1 MPRRFVAVVVAL
13 LSLAAPPRARAQ
25 AVPAR
30 QQEQDEIIRVNTKE
44 VGLDVVV
51 RDKRGHVVKDLKAS
65 DFEVFED
72 GERQQL
78 QSFRLVARGGTRP
91 PAAGDARPAAAT
103 TTGAA
108 PSPNATDPATGTTP
122 DSRATGR
129 GPESPR
135 GIERVGAVAL
145 VFDRLSVESRA
156 RARAAA
162 LSFLGGGLAPDD
174 YVGVFRIDL
183 SLEAVQTFT
192 NNEQRVRA
200 GIDRAMSQGSSAH
213 DRRAG
218 QMASGAAVQSQLE
231 AQQEN
236 IRSQGGMNAGADL
249 SATGGAA
256 ASNAFAQAAADMTQR
271 SLETFEQL
279 ERNQQGYATMNGLLA
294 VISAMARLPGRK
306 VLILF
311 SEGLSVPPAVES
323 PFRAVISN
331 ANRAG
336 VSIYAVDA
344 AGLRATSADAET
356 GRALTALGSQ
366 RIRQAASNRDPGR
379 PMMRDL
385 ERNED
390 LLRYNP
396 DSGLGQLAD
405 QTGGFLVKDTNNPG
419 ARLRQVDEDLHTY
432 YALAYV
438 PVNQTYD
445 GRFRQ
450 ISVRVNRP
458 GVEVQARKGYYALD
472 TDTSSPVLAYEVP
485 ALALLGGGRDPD
497 SFPALAAAF
506 HFPDPRRPGLVP
518 VVVEVPGGA
527 VNFSVD
533 EGKKTFATDFA
544 VVALLRDESQRVVGK
559 LSQQYRLTGPLA
571 QLEATKRGGIIFY
584 REAELPPGRYT
595 VAAAARDAT
604 TGRASVTS
612 ATVEVSAP
620 KPGPALA
627 SVVFIKRAERAA
639 DHAAHREDPFR
650 YGELVAYP
658 YLNEPVRKSAAKELA
673 FLLTVYASR
682 GSTSAPKLTVEI
694 RQGARTLGKSTP
706 DLPAPDPSGRIQFAS
721 TIPVAQLPPGSYEL
735 RVTASDA
742 QGSTTR
748 TERFTVQ

>member
-1 MPRRFVAVVVAL
+1 MLRRLVAAVAL
-13 LSLAAPPRARAQ
+13 LALVAPPHARAQ
-25 AVPAR
+25 TP
-30 QQEQDEIIRVNTKE
+30 QPQDEIIRVDTKE

-51 RDKRGHVVKDLKAS
+51 RDKRGHVVKDLRAS

-72 GERQQL
+72 GRRQQV
-78 QSFRLVARGGTRP
+78 QSFRLVARG
-91 PAAGDARPAAAT
+91 AAARPAAADAA
-103 TTGAA
+103 GAA
-108 PSPNATDPATGTTP
+108 ATTP
-122 DSRATGR
+122 AAGAANTSGAAGSARAA
-129 GPESPR
+129 PESPR

-156 RARAAA
+156 RARQAA
-162 LSFLGGGLAPDD
+162 LGFLSGGLAPDD
-174 YVGVFRIDL
+174 YVGVFRVDL
-183 SLEAVQTFT
+183 SLQAVQTFT
-192 NNEQRVRA
+192 NNEQHVRA
-200 GIDRAMSQGSSAH
+200 GIERAMAQGSSAH

-218 QMASGAAVQSQLE
+218 QMAGNSVLQSQLE
-231 AQQEN
+231 SQQEN
-236 IRSQGGMNAGADL
+236 IRSGGGLSGAGTDL
-249 SATGGAA
+249 SAIGGAA
-256 ASNAFAQAAADMTQR
+256 ASNAFASAAADMTQR

-366 RIRQAASNRDPGR
+366 RIRQAASNREPGR

-432 YALAYV
+432 YALSYV
-438 PVNQTYD
+438 PENQNYD

-458 GVEVQARKGYYALD
+458 NVEVQARKGYYALD
-472 TDTSSPVLAYEVP
+472 TDASSPLLPYEVP
-485 ALALLGGGRDPD
+485 ALALLSGARDPA
-497 SFPALAAAF
+497 SFPARAAAF

-518 VVVEVPGGA
+518 VVVEVPGGSIS
-527 VNFSVD
+527 FSVD
-533 EGKKTFATDFA
+533 EAKKTFATDFA

-559 LSQQYRLTGPLA
+559 LSQQYRLTGPLGE
-571 QLEATKRGGIIFY
+571 LEATRRGGILFY

-595 VAAAARDAT
+595 VAAAAYDAT
-604 TGRASVTS
+604 TARASVTS
-612 ATVEVSAP
+612 ATVEVPAP
-620 KPGPALA
+620 RPGPALA
-627 SVVFIKRAERAA
+627 SVVLIKRAERVAA
-639 DHAAHREDPFR
+639 GAGNQTDGPFR
-650 YGELVAYP
+650 YGELLVYP
-658 YLNEPVRKSAAKELA
+658 YLDEPVRKSAVKELA
-673 FLLTVYASR
+673 FLLTVYAPR
-682 GSTSAPKLTVEI
+682 GSTSAPRLTVEI
-694 RQGARTLGKSTP
+694 RQGARTLGKSSP
-706 DLPAPDPSGRIQFAS
+706 DLPAPGASGRIQFAS
-721 TIPVAQLPPGSYEL
+721 TVPVEQLPPGSYEL

-742 QGSTTR
+742 QGTATR
-748 TERFTVQ
+748 TERFTIQ

>member
-1 MPRRFVAVVVAL
+1 MLRRFVAVVAL
-13 LSLAAPPRARAQ
+13 LSLAAPPPHARAQ
-25 AVPAR
+25 TPPAGP
-30 QQEQDEIIRVNTKE
+30 QERDEIIRVSTKE

-72 GERQQL
+72 GQRQQV
-78 QSFRLVARGGTRP
+78 QSFRLVARGAAQP
-91 PAAGDARPAAAT
+91 PGAADARTAAAGAPAAAT
-103 TTGAA
+103 TPDARAA
-108 PSPNATDPATGTTP
+108 DAAR
-122 DSRATGR
+122 RA
-129 GPESPR
+129 PESPR

-145 VFDRLSVESRA
+145 VFDRLSVESRS
-156 RARAAA
+156 RARQAA
-162 LSFLGGGLAPDD
+162 LGFLGGGLAPDD

-183 SLEAVQTFT
+183 SLQAVQTFT
-192 NNEQRVRA
+192 NNEQHVRA
-200 GIDRAMSQGSSAH
+200 GIDRAMTQGSSAH

-218 QMASGAAVQSQLE
+218 QMATNAGLQSQLE
-231 AQQEN
+231 LQQES
-236 IRSQGGMNAGADL
+236 IRGGGNPGGAGTDL

-311 SEGLSVPPAVES
+311 SEGLAVPPAVES

-356 GRALTALGSQ
+356 GRALIALGSQ
-366 RIRQAASNRDPGR
+366 RVRQAASNREPGR

-419 ARLRQVDEDLHTY
+419 AKLKQVDEDLHTY
-432 YALAYV
+432 YALAYL
-438 PVNQTYD
+438 PQNQTFD

-458 GVEVQARKGYYALD
+458 NVEVQARKGYYALD
-472 TDTSSPVLAYEVP
+472 TDTSSPILPYEVP
-485 ALALLGGGRDPD
+485 ALALLSGGRDPD
-497 SFPALAAAF
+497 SFPARAAAF

-518 VVVEVPGGA
+518 VVVEVPGGS

-533 EGKKTFATDFA
+533 EGKKSFATDFS

-559 LSQQYRLTGPLA
+559 LSQHYRLAGPLA
-571 QLEATKRGGIIFY
+571 QLEAAKRGGIIFY
-584 REAELPPGRYT
+584 RETELPPGRYT
-595 VAAAARDAT
+595 VAAAAYDAT
-604 TGRASVTS
+604 TGRASVAS
-612 ATVEVSAP
+612 ASVEVPAP
-620 KPGPALA
+620 KGGPALA
-627 SVVFIKRAERAA
+627 SVVLIKRAERVAA
-639 DHAAHREDPFR
+639 GAASQSGSPFR
-650 YGELVAYP
+650 YGELLVYP
-658 YLNEPVRKSAAKELA
+658 YLDEPVRKSAGKELA
-673 FLLTVYASR
+673 FLLTIYASR
-682 GSTSAPKLTVEI
+682 GSNIAPKLTVEI
-694 RQGARTLGKSTP
+694 RQSTRTLGKSAP
-706 DLPAPDPSGRIQFAS
+706 DLPAPDASGRIQFAS
-721 TIPVAQLPPGSYEL
+721 TIPVEQLPPGSYEL

-742 QGSTTR
+742 QGTTTR
-748 TERFTVQ
+748 AERFTIQQ